1 MLFLEAHSMTTI
13 LSLMFHRVN
22 DPSSQCCPH
31 QFADYLRYLVDNF
44 PIVTPDSPLPKVPLA
59 LMLTFDDAYFDFY
72 QIVFPLLKQHNIKAL
87 LAVPVKYI
95 LPSTSLSAKTR
106 LSVPYPQ
113 GMENGL
119 HKSKAPFCTWEE
131 LKEMADSTHVI
142 MASHSY
148 SHANLSEKNADF
160 NREITKSKIILEKN
174 LAKSIDSFVYPY
186 GKTSKRAHQLVSKHY
201 RYGLRIGS
209 AINRGWAKP
218 GQHLYRVDADKLWK
232 NNTPI
237 NNRLLYT
244 LTLKYWINRL
254 RGK

>member
-1 MLFLEAHSMTTI
+1 MTTTI

-22 DPSSQCCPH
+22 DPSSQCCPK

-44 PIVTPDSPLPKVPLA
+44 PIVTFEDPLPKAPLA
-59 LMLTFDDAYFDFY
+59 IMLTFDDAYFDFY
-72 QIVFPLLKQHNIKAL
+72 QTVFPLLKQHNIKAL

-95 LPSTSLSAKTR
+95 LPSTSLCAQTR

-119 HKSKAPFCTWEE
+119 HGSKAPFCTWEE

-148 SHANLSEKNADF
+148 SHANLSDINTDFHKEIAD
-160 NREITKSKIILEKN
+160 SKTILENN
-174 LAKSIDSFVYPY
+174 LNKTVNSFVYPY
-186 GKTSKRAHQLVSKHY
+186 GKTSRLAHQLVSKHY

-218 GQHLYRVDADKLWK
+218 GQHLYRIDADKLWK
-232 NNTPI
+232 NGTLI
-237 NNRLLYT
+237 SSGLIQRLT
-244 LTLKYWINRL
+244 IKYWVNRL